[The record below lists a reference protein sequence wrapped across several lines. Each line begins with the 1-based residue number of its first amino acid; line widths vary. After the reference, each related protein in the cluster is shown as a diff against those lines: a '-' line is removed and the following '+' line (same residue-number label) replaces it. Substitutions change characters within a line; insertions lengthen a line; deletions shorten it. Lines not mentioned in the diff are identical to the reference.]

1 MATSTTPARRRDAT
15 RQRLLDAAG
24 EVFAE
29 SGLDAASVEAVC
41 ERAGFTRGAFYSN
54 FDSKEELFLELA
66 ARVWEARI
74 DAVAVRVAELEDGGH
89 LEVTTDAIRAVV
101 QRVLDGPAEDRLGVL
116 LMSEIR
122 MHALRNP
129 RFADGFLRQQD
140 EMHAS
145 VARIIDDIGRSTG
158 VRFRVPAADAA
169 RLFISSWESTLV
181 RSVMAGLGDDER
193 EQRCRAEVA
202 QIAHLV
208 LAGD

>member
-89 LEVTTDAIRAVV
+89 LEVTTDAIQAVV

-181 RSVMAGLGDDER
+181 RSVMAGLDDDER

>member
-1 MATSTTPARRRDAT
+1 MTSTTPARRRDAT
-15 RQRLLDAAG
+15 RQRLIEAAA

-66 ARVWEARI
+66 ARVWRERV
-74 DAVAVRVAELEDGGH
+74 DAVATRVADLQEDGR
-89 LEVTTDAIRAVV
+89 LEVSTDAIQAVV

-122 MHALRNP
+122 MHALRNAD
-129 RFADGFLRQQD
+129 FAAAYLRQQE

-158 VRFRVPAADAA
+158 VRFRVPAAAAA
-169 RLFISSWESTLV
+169 RLFVSNWEATLISA
-181 RSVMAGLGDDER
+181 VMAGLDEDER
-193 EQRCRAEVA
+193 ERRCRAEVA

-208 LAGD
+208 LVED

>member
-1 MATSTTPARRRDAT
+1 MTTTTAPARRRDAT
-15 RQRLLDAAG
+15 RQKLLDAAA

-66 ARVWEARI
+66 ARVWEARVE
-74 DAVAVRVAELEDGGH
+74 AVAARVSELEADGD
-89 LEVTTDAIRAVV
+89 LEISTDAIQTMI

-129 RFADGFLRQQD
+129 RFAPGFLRQQD

-145 VARIIDDIGRSTG
+145 VARIIDDIARSTG
-158 VRFRVPAADAA
+158 VRFRVPAEDAA
-169 RLFISSWESTLV
+169 RLFVSTWEASLV
-181 RSVMAGLGDDER
+181 RSVMAGLDEDER
-193 EQRCRAEVA
+193 ERRCRAQVA
-202 QIAHLV
+202 QIAHLI
-208 LAGD
+208 LAD

>member
-1 MATSTTPARRRDAT
+1 MSTSTVPARRRDAT
-15 RQRLLDAAG
+15 RQKLLDAAA

-66 ARVWEARI
+66 ARVWEARVE
-74 DAVAVRVAELEDGGH
+74 AVAVRVAELEAGGD
-89 LEVTTDAIRAVV
+89 LEITPAAIQAMI
-101 QRVLDGPAEDRLGVL
+101 QQVLDGPAEDRLGVL

-129 RFADGFLRQQD
+129 GFATQYLRQQD

-145 VARIIDDIGRSTG
+145 VARIIEDIARTTG
-158 VRFRVPAADAA
+158 VRFRATAENAAG
-169 RLFISSWESTLV
+169 LFVSTWEASLV
-181 RSVMAGLGDDER
+181 RSVMAGLDEGER
-193 EQRCRAEVA
+193 EARCRAAVA
-202 QIAHLV
+202 EIAHLI
-208 LAGD
+208 LAD